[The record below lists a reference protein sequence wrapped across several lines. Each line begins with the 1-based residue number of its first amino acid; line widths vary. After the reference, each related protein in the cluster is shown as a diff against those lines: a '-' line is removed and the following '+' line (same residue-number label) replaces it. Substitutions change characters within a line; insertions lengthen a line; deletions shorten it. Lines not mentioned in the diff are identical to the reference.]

1 MTSNCPTNVGC
12 GHYKSA
18 ASSLY
23 SMHVHT
29 GSFGLSVS
37 FCGEL
42 GKPTGNATTTS
53 RIYRRGLIQ
62 RVLVF
67 KQLVP

>member
-42 GKPTGNATTTS
+42 GKPTGNAGHLYLDNQS
-53 RIYRRGLIQ
+53 YLPKRIDSASSGL
-62 RVLVF
+62 
-67 KQLVP
+67 